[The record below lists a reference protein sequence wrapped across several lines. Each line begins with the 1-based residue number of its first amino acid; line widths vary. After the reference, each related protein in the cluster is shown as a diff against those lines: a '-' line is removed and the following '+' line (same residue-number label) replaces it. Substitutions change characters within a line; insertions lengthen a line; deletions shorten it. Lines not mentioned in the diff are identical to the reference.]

1 MLLSVLL
8 QTGFSFSFIAT
19 IAASIVVI
27 AASFGISK
35 IGATAMEAMARQPEA
50 AGSIRTS
57 LVLAAAFIEGVSL
70 FAIVVCLL
78 AL

>member
-78 AL
+78 SL

>member
-19 IAASIVVI
+19 LAAAIVVL

-35 IGATAMEAMARQPEA
+35 IGASAVDAMARQPEA
-50 AGSIRTS
+50 ASSIRTS
-57 LVLAAAFIEGVSL
+57 LVLAGAFIEGVSL